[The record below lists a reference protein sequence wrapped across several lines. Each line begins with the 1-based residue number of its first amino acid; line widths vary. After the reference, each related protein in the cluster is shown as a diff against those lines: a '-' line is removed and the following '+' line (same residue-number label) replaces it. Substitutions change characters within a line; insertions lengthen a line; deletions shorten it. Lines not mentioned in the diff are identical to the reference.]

1 MNVRLM
7 GLDSCKKQ
15 QEFEMEEIRSYM
27 SEDETL
33 GQASG
38 SVEPTARRVIEKT
51 SRDTSRL
58 ARDME
63 SKN

>member
-1 MNVRLM
+1 MEKISLTCLIMNVRLM

-33 GQASG
+33 GQ
-38 SVEPTARRVIEKT
+38 VIEKT